1 MLGELV
7 VRVERRFVCT
17 TVTWPIHNTFD
28 IKSSLSSWREMV
40 RDVSAESA
48 VQRDEEEGD

>member
-28 IKSSLSSWREMV
+28 IKSSIV